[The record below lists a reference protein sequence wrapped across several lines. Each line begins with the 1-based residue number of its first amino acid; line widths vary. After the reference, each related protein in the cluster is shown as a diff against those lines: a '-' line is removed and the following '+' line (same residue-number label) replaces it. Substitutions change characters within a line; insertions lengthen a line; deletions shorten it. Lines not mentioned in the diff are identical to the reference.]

1 MPEVT
6 YDTPDNIPY
15 YLRNLPSINI
25 LNLQGVLD
33 DHTLHISLRNYAA
46 ILIDGVVVNNQHQA
60 YCNTGLFFFGATNFT
75 IADLFA
81 MQQGFDESYSEWLVS
96 KDLTTNSNLR
106 NLTVLSLLLA
116 RGEGVPELSAVVIQE
131 ALPNLC
137 KLIREESK
145 FRKGISKTIPDYRR
159 YYVLNS
165 STIMNKEIQD
175 E

>member
-15 YLRNLPSINI
+15 YLKNLPAMNI
-25 LNLQGVLD
+25 LNLQGVLE
-33 DHTLHISLRNYAA
+33 DHTLHYSIRQYAA

-81 MQQGFDESYSEWLVS
+81 MQQNFNEEYSEWLVS
-96 KDLTTNSNLR
+96 PDLAVQRNLR
-106 NLTVLSLLLA
+106 NLTTLAFLLA
-116 RGEGVPELSAVVIQE
+116 RGEGICELSAIVLQE

-137 KLIREESK
+137 KLIRSESK
-145 FRKGISKTIPDYRR
+145 FRKNITKSIPDYRR

-165 STIMNKEIQD
+165 STIMNKEISG